1 MAHTDPYEV
10 CPVLETARF
19 MLRLVA
25 MDDAADLMAC
35 YSDTATQELFNA
47 DNCSSDFRYA
57 TVAEMAD
64 CIQSW
69 INAYQA
75 RNFIRFAIIDKEIS
89 RAIGT
94 IEMFSSGNFGGV
106 LRLDIAS
113 AHETEACLTEL
124 VSLCIAEFHD
134 MFQVK
139 RMVTKAIPAAVERVR
154 VLQTLGFEPISFKRS
169 SEAKPSEHYWAHK
182 E

>member
-10 CPVLETARF
+10 CPILETARF
-19 MLRLVA
+19 TLRLVA
-25 MDDAADLMAC
+25 MNDAADLMAC

-75 RNFIRFAIIDKEIS
+75 KNFIRFAIIDKEVS

-94 IEMFSSGNFGGV
+94 IEIFISDSFGGV

-113 AHETEACLTEL
+113 AYETAAYLTEL
-124 VSLCIAEFHD
+124 IELCIAEFYGI
-134 MFQVK
+134 FQVK
-139 RMVTKAIPAAVERVR
+139 RMVTKAVPTAMERVR
-154 VLQTLGFEPISFKRS
+154 VLQDMGFTPIDLQNRG
-169 SEAKPSEHYWAHK
+169 EHYWARK